1 MNQLHDL
8 LPLAVGILISPLPIV
23 AIVAIVLAPRGRIAA
38 PVYTLVFTAVLLA
51 FIAVGA
57 LSSAPASSASPT
69 GTARTVSFVLAIVLA
84 LGFTALSVASWL
96 SRPKHGQQPKAP
108 SWLAAI
114 DSITP
119 AKAAVLGLIMAVTNT
134 KNIPLA
140 LKGGALI
147 GEAHL
152 PLIATAGLCLALAV
166 AGSLL
171 LILPTAVATGGSTRV
186 AAALDRLKT
195 EMIAHN
201 AVMMTALFAIL
212 AATEAAQV
220 VHHLS
225 SASS

>member
-8 LPLAVGILISPLPIV
+8 LPLGVGMLISPLPIV
-23 AIVAIVLAPRGRIAA
+23 AIVAIVLAPRGRTAA
-38 PVYTLVFTAVLLA
+38 PVYTLVFTAVSLV

-57 LSSAPASSASPT
+57 LSSATTSSASPT

-84 LGFTALSVASWL
+84 LGFTVLAVASWL
-96 SRPKHGQQPKAP
+96 SRPRHGEQPKAP

-114 DSITP
+114 DTVTP
-119 AKAAVLGLIMAVTNT
+119 AKAAVLGLVMALTNT

-152 PLIATAGLCLALAV
+152 PLLVAAGLCLALAV

-171 LILPTAVATGGSTRV
+171 LIVPTAVATGGSPRV
-186 AAALDRLKT
+186 AVALGRLKT
-195 EMIAHN
+195 EMITHN
-201 AVMMTALFAIL
+201 AAMMTVLFAIL
-212 AATEAAQV
+212 AANEAAQV
-220 VHHLS
+220 IHHLS
-225 SASS
+225 SSSS

>member
-8 LPLAVGILISPLPIV
+8 LPLAVGMLLSPLPIV
-23 AIVAIVLAPRGRIAA
+23 AIVAIVLAPRGRTAA
-38 PVYTLVFTAVLLA
+38 PMYTLVFTAVSLV

-57 LSSAPASSASPT
+57 LSSAAASSASPT
-69 GTARTVSFVLAIVLA
+69 GAARTVSFLLAIVLA
-84 LGFTALSVASWL
+84 LGFTVLAVASWL
-96 SRPKHGQQPKAP
+96 SRPTHGQQPKAP
-108 SWLAAI
+108 AWLAAI
-114 DSITP
+114 DTVTP
-119 AKAAVLGLIMAVTNT
+119 AKAAVLGLVMALTNT

-152 PLIATAGLCLALAV
+152 PVVAAAGLCLALAV

-171 LILPTAVATGGSTRV
+171 LIVPAVVATGGSARV
-186 AAALDRLKT
+186 ASTLRGLKT

-201 AVMMTALFAIL
+201 AAMMTVLFAIL
-212 AATEAAQV
+212 AANEAAQII
-220 VHHLS
+220 HHLA